1 MNPEPLR
8 RLIVELSKLPGIGER
23 TAERLAFHMLSAPRA
38 EALPLADAIRDLK
51 EKLRACSQC
60 TLATESDPCAL
71 CADPRRD
78 RSCVL
83 VVEQS
88 RDVWAIEKTGT
99 YRGLY
104 HVLQGRLSPLDG
116 VGPEDLTLRKLTDI
130 INGGAVREVI
140 LATNPNAE
148 GDATCFYLKKR
159 LTGVRVTRL
168 ARGLPAGSTLE
179 YASRSVLAEAIQE
192 RRSLEH
198 D

>member
-1 MNPEPLR
+1 MNPEPIR
-8 RLIVELSKLPGIGER
+8 RLIVELAKLPGIGER
-23 TAERLAFHMLSAPRA
+23 TAERLAFHLLAAPRD
-38 EALPLADAIRDLK
+38 EALLLSDAIRDLK
-51 EKLRACSQC
+51 EKLRACSGC
-60 TLATESDPCAL
+60 TMVTESDPCAI

-83 VVEQS
+83 VVEQT
-88 RDVWAIEKTGT
+88 RDVWAIEKTAA

-116 VGPEDLTLRKLTDI
+116 VGPEDLTLRKLTDRI
-130 INGGAVREVI
+130 SQGGVREVI

-148 GDATCFYLKKR
+148 GDATCFYLIKR
-159 LTGVRVTRL
+159 LSGVRVTRL

-192 RRSLEH
+192 RRNLEP